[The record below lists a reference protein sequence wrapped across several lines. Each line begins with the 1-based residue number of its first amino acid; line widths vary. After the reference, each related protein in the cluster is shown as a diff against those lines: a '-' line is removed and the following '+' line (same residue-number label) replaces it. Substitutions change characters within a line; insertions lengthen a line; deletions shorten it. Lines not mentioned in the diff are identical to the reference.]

1 MKNYTKEE
9 KSKIKKQIR
18 KAIKDG
24 TFASCEGFAKDNK
37 INVKTIRR
45 LVQLDEKLLVEV
57 TSYMVNKKEQ
67 AKQKKQST
75 SAGKSGSKQDKGTP
89 FVREVAK
96 DEDKAK
102 GTTVITT
109 RSLDIKTI
117 DDALRVAEID
127 LDVWEV
133 ERSKVNSWEVTIG
146 VKSTEVAGKLRH
158 SVTTPETY
166 TNFQV
171 TLWLRRRAPEVLAF
185 EDLVKRLESAS
196 PVVPVIPLHTL
207 VVPDGVQREL
217 EISLADIHLGLR
229 CLAPCSDIDWTP
241 DIADKMVMS
250 VIEGLLESAKSFGP
264 FERIIFPFGND
275 FMHTDN
281 VFNTTTAGTFQPE
294 ADAWKSTMLHGEVLA
309 MAMIDRLKQEAPVK
323 VIVVPG
329 NHAMQTEI
337 SMGRTLKA
345 YYRNDENVHVDANM
359 SSYKFHKYGVNLLGF
374 EHGHSIRQTLRLS
387 GLMAN
392 ECPQWWAE
400 TKYRE
405 WHCGDQ
411 HRKGSGRPSVMA
423 EQGVGVEFLPSL
435 VPANEWHK
443 VHAFSWQKRI
453 GMAFVWDKTAGPV
466 ARLQTNIDSYTNEI
480 MR

>member
-18 KAIKDG
+18 KAMKAG
-24 TFASCEGFAKDNK
+24 TFTLAGFAREYGC
-37 INVKTIRR
+37 NVKTIRGII
-45 LVQLDEKLLVEV
+45 QSSSKLTNE
-57 TSYMVNKKEQ
+57 YNKYQETQDASRK
-67 AKQKKQST
+67 ANAQSHA
-75 SAGKSGSKQDKGTP
+75 SGKVGSKQAKDAP
-89 FVREVAK
+89 FVKEIER
-96 DEDKAK
+96 DEDKSK
-102 GTTVITT
+102 GTVVITT

-117 DDALRVAEID
+117 EDALRIAEVD
-127 LDVWEV
+127 LDVWKV
-133 ERSKVNSWEVTIG
+133 DRAKVNSWEVTMG
-146 VKSTEVAGKLRH
+146 VKSIVGKLTETH
-158 SVTTPETY
+158 AETY

-171 TLWLRRRAPEVLAF
+171 TLWLVRKAPEVLAF

-196 PVVPVIPLHTL
+196 PVVPIIAFHEYTK
-207 VVPDGVQREL
+207 VVPDEHQREL

-229 CLAPCSDIDWTP
+229 CLAPCSDIDWSP

-250 VIEGLLESAKSFGP
+250 VIDGLIESAKSFGP

-294 ADAWKSTMLHGEVLA
+294 GDAWKSTMLHGEVLA
-309 MAMIDRLKQEAPVK
+309 MAMIDRMEQEAPVK

-337 SMGRTLKA
+337 SMGRTLLA
-345 YYRNDENVHVDANM
+345 YYHNDENVQVDANM

-392 ECPQWWAE
+392 ECPEWWAE

>member
-9 KSKIKKQIR
+9 KNKVKRRIR
-18 KAIKDG
+18 QSMKMD
-24 TFASCEGFAKDNK
+24 TFTLAGFAREWRM
-37 INVKTIRR
+37 NVKTVRR
-45 LVQLDEKLLVEV
+45 IIAQDDKLCKESVEY
-57 TSYMVNKKEQ
+57 SL
-67 AKQKKQST
+67 KQDAGRKATAQSRA
-75 SAGKSGSKQDKGTP
+75 SGKVGSKQAKDAP

-96 DEDKAK
+96 DEDKTK

-127 LDVWEV
+127 LNVWEV
-133 ERSKVNSWEVTIG
+133 ERSKVNSWEVTMGIKET
-146 VKSTEVAGKLRH
+146 VGKGADRCSETH
-158 SVTTPETY
+158 AETY

-185 EDLVKRLESAS
+185 EDLVKRMESAS
-196 PVVPVIPLHTL
+196 PVVPIIPLHTL
-207 VVPDGVQREL
+207 VVPGEIHREL
-217 EISLADIHLGLR
+217 EISLMDIHLGLR
-229 CLAPCSDIDWTP
+229 CLAPNSDIDWTP
-241 DIADKMVMS
+241 DIADKMVMG
-250 VIEGLLESAKSFGP
+250 VIDGLLESAKSFGP

-281 VFNTTTAGTFQPE
+281 VFNTTTAGTTQPE
-294 ADAWKSTMLHGEVLA
+294 GDAWKNTLLHGEVLA
-309 MAMIDRLKQEAPVK
+309 MAMIDRMKQEAPVK

-329 NHAMQTEI
+329 NHAMHTEI
-337 SMGRTLKA
+337 SMGRTLLA
-345 YYRNDENVHVDANM
+345 YYHKDENVHVDANM

-392 ECPQWWAE
+392 ECPEWWAE

-466 ARLQTNIDSYTNEI
+466 ARLQTNIDSYTNKI